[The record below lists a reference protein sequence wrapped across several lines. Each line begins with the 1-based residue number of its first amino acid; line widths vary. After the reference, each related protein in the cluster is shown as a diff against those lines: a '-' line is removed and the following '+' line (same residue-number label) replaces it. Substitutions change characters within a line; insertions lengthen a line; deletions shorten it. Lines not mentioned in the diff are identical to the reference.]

1 MTNFFLLFLEK
12 VDLSLPFGY
21 FWSVK
26 EGLLSKNSAEQD
38 PPCKKKK
45 AEEELLHNIDLE
57 ALEKETNLSLDE
69 IAALSR
75 IKDPKN
81 LGKWSQGKP
90 NGSRPNYN
98 AIVRLL
104 RAGATTKTLF
114 GVDAATHQSA
124 PEPVSAAPSPEFLKA
139 HPELLEGMREQ
150 LVEDLMKKDLVPK
163 DQVKDIVRQEL
174 ERILP
179 GKTPDKI

>member
-1 MTNFFLLFLEK
+1 MNH
-12 VDLSLPFGY
+12 PFGY
-21 FWSVK
+21 FWAVD
-26 EGLLSKNSAEQD
+26 EGLLSKIGAEQNQS
-38 PPCKKKK
+38 CKKKK

-57 ALEKETNLSLDE
+57 ALKKETNLSLDE
-69 IAALSR
+69 IAVLSG
-75 IKDPKN
+75 ISDSKN

-104 RAGATTKTLF
+104 QKGATVETLF
-114 GVDAATHQSA
+114 GVDYAATHQPA
-124 PEPVSAAPSPEFLKA
+124 PEPVSAAPSPVFLKA

-150 LVEDLMKKDLVPK
+150 LVEDLMKKDLVHK

-179 GKTPDKI
+179 GKKLDKI

>member
-1 MTNFFLLFLEK
+1 ME
-12 VDLSLPFGY
+12 
-21 FWSVK
+21 

-38 PPCKKKK
+38 QPCKKKK

-114 GVDAATHQSA
+114 GVDAATHQTPDFDKDGRFKGGIDIA
-124 PEPVSAAPSPEFLKA
+124 
-139 HPELLEGMREQ
+139 
-150 LVEDLMKKDLVPK
+150 KKPMTRDDVIALF
-163 DQVKDIVRQEL
+163 QEL
-174 ERILP
+174 KSKGEL
-179 GKTPDKI
+179 

>member
-1 MTNFFLLFLEK
+1 M
-12 VDLSLPFGY
+12 
-21 FWSVK
+21 
-26 EGLLSKNSAEQD
+26 SKNGAERDQ
-38 PPCKKKK
+38 PCKKK

-69 IAALSR
+69 IAALSK

-114 GVDAATHQSA
+114 GVDYAATHQPAVPSEIA
-124 PEPVSAAPSPEFLKA
+124 RDSEFQEGLQAAMDAKIEAKVDAKVKA
-139 HPELLEGMREQ
+139 VVADVLREYG
-150 LVEDLMKKDLVPK
+150 
-163 DQVKDIVRQEL
+163 
-174 ERILP
+174 LP
-179 GKTPDKI
+179 PRNGSV

>member
-1 MTNFFLLFLEK
+1 ME
-12 VDLSLPFGY
+12 
-21 FWSVK
+21 
-26 EGLLSKNSAEQD
+26 EGLLSKNGAEQD
-38 PPCKKKK
+38 QPCKKK

-114 GVDAATHQSA
+114 GVDAAATHQPA
-124 PEPVSAAPSPEFLKA
+124 PESAENREPIDYQDPKFLA
-139 HPELLEGMREQ
+139 ALEKGMALIEER
-150 LVEDLMKKDLVPK
+150 KK
-163 DQVKDIVRQEL
+163 QGIVK
-174 ERILP
+174 
-179 GKTPDKI
+179 

>member
-1 MTNFFLLFLEK
+1 ME
-12 VDLSLPFGY
+12 
-21 FWSVK
+21 
-26 EGLLSKNSAEQD
+26 EGLLSKNGADQD
-38 PPCKKKK
+38 QPCKKKK
-45 AEEELLHNIDLE
+45 AEEELLHNIDLD

-114 GVDAATHQSA
+114 GVDYAATHQPA
-124 PEPVSAAPSPEFLKA
+124 PASEPDNSPIDYSDPKFQEGFEKTLAGMKA
-139 HPELLEGMREQ
+139 RGMIKDEVAKTIAEMKANGEL
-150 LVEDLMKKDLVPK
+150 
-163 DQVKDIVRQEL
+163 
-174 ERILP
+174 
-179 GKTPDKI
+179 

>member
-1 MTNFFLLFLEK
+1 ME
-12 VDLSLPFGY
+12 
-21 FWSVK
+21 
-26 EGLLSKNSAEQD
+26 EGLLSKNGSEQD
-38 PPCKKKK
+38 QPCKKK

-114 GVDAATHQSA
+114 GVDAATNPIPNLYRRLRLRNSLKRTLNYSKVCANNSWIWDLFRKTKSRTLFARQLNASR
-124 PEPVSAAPSPEFLKA
+124 AAKFR
-139 HPELLEGMREQ
+139 LL
-150 LVEDLMKKDLVPK
+150 LFC
-163 DQVKDIVRQEL
+163 
-174 ERILP
+174 
-179 GKTPDKI
+179 

>member
-1 MTNFFLLFLEK
+1 ME
-12 VDLSLPFGY
+12 
-21 FWSVK
+21 
-26 EGLLSKNSAEQD
+26 EGLLSKNGAEQD
-38 PPCKKKK
+38 QPCKKK

-114 GVDAATHQSA
+114 GVDSAATHQPALESA
-124 PEPVSAAPSPEFLKA
+124 ENREPIDYQDPKFLAA
-139 HPELLEGMREQ
+139 LEKGMAIIEER
-150 LVEDLMKKDLVPK
+150 KKNGIK
-163 DQVKDIVRQEL
+163 
-174 ERILP
+174 
-179 GKTPDKI
+179 

>member
-1 MTNFFLLFLEK
+1 ME
-12 VDLSLPFGY
+12 
-21 FWSVK
+21 
-26 EGLLSKNSAEQD
+26 EGLLSKNGAEQD
-38 PPCKKKK
+38 QPCKKKK
-45 AEEELLHNIDLE
+45 AEEELLHNIDLD

-114 GVDAATHQSA
+114 GVDAATHQPA
-124 PEPVSAAPSPEFLKA
+124 LEHAENREPIDYQDPKFLAA
-139 HPELLEGMREQ
+139 LEKGMALIEAR
-150 LVEDLMKKDLVPK
+150 KKQGIK
-163 DQVKDIVRQEL
+163 
-174 ERILP
+174 
-179 GKTPDKI
+179 

>member
-1 MTNFFLLFLEK
+1 M
-12 VDLSLPFGY
+12 
-21 FWSVK
+21 
-26 EGLLSKNSAEQD
+26 LSKNGAEQD
-38 PPCKKKK
+38 QPCKKK

-114 GVDAATHQSA
+114 GVDAAIHQPA
-124 PEPVSAAPSPEFLKA
+124 PEPAENREPIDYRDPKFLEAVKKA
-139 HPELLEGMREQ
+139 MIEL
-150 LVEDLMKKDLVPK
+150 D
-163 DQVKDIVRQEL
+163 
-174 ERILP
+174 ERIKN
-179 GKTPDKI
+179 GIK

>member
-1 MTNFFLLFLEK
+1 M
-12 VDLSLPFGY
+12 
-21 FWSVK
+21 
-26 EGLLSKNSAEQD
+26 SKNGAEQD
-38 PPCKKKK
+38 QPCKKK

-114 GVDAATHQSA
+114 GVDSATHQPA
-124 PEPVSAAPSPEFLKA
+124 LEPVSAAPSPEFLKA

-150 LVEDLMKKDLVPK
+150 LLDMGFVSKDQIEDL
-163 DQVKDIVRQEL
+163 IRQAI
-174 ERILP
+174 ERKSD
-179 GKTPDKI
+179 GKV

>member
-1 MTNFFLLFLEK
+1 M
-12 VDLSLPFGY
+12 
-21 FWSVK
+21 
-26 EGLLSKNSAEQD
+26 SKNGAEQD
-38 PPCKKKK
+38 QPCKKK

-114 GVDAATHQSA
+114 GVDAATHQPAVPSEIA
-124 PEPVSAAPSPEFLKA
+124 RDSEFQEGLQAAMDAKIEAKVDAKVKA
-139 HPELLEGMREQ
+139 VVADVLREYG
-150 LVEDLMKKDLVPK
+150 
-163 DQVKDIVRQEL
+163 
-174 ERILP
+174 LP
-179 GKTPDKI
+179 PRNGSV

>member
-1 MTNFFLLFLEK
+1 MAI
-12 VDLSLPFGY
+12 
-21 FWSVK
+21 FWAVE
-26 EGLLSKNSAEQD
+26 EGFLSKNSAEQD
-38 PPCKKKK
+38 QPCKKKK

-114 GVDAATHQSA
+114 GVDTATHQPA
-124 PEPVSAAPSPEFLKA
+124 PEPAENREPIDYQDPKFLETVKKA
-139 HPELLEGMREQ
+139 LLEIEER
-150 LVEDLMKKDLVPK
+150 KK
-163 DQVKDIVRQEL
+163 QGIVK
-174 ERILP
+174 
-179 GKTPDKI
+179 

>member
-1 MTNFFLLFLEK
+1 MT
-12 VDLSLPFGY
+12 
-21 FWSVK
+21 
-26 EGLLSKNSAEQD
+26 
-38 PPCKKKK
+38 
-45 AEEELLHNIDLE
+45 
-57 ALEKETNLSLDE
+57 
-69 IAALSR
+69 R
-75 IKDPKN
+75 
-81 LGKWSQGKP
+81 P

-104 RAGATTKTLF
+104 RAGATTRTLF
-114 GVDAATHQSA
+114 GVDYAATHQPA
-124 PEPVSAAPSPEFLKA
+124 PEPVSSAPSPEFLKA
-139 HPELLEGMREQ
+139 HPELLEGVREQ

>member
-1 MTNFFLLFLEK
+1 M
-12 VDLSLPFGY
+12 
-21 FWSVK
+21 
-26 EGLLSKNSAEQD
+26 SKNGAEQD
-38 PPCKKKK
+38 QPCKKK

-104 RAGATTKTLF
+104 RAGATTRTLF
-114 GVDAATHQSA
+114 GVDAAAHQPA
-124 PEPVSAAPSPEFLKA
+124 PEPAENREPIDYQDPKFLAA
-139 HPELLEGMREQ
+139 LEKGMALIEAR
-150 LVEDLMKKDLVPK
+150 KKNGIK
-163 DQVKDIVRQEL
+163 
-174 ERILP
+174 
-179 GKTPDKI
+179 

>member
-1 MTNFFLLFLEK
+1 M
-12 VDLSLPFGY
+12 
-21 FWSVK
+21 
-26 EGLLSKNSAEQD
+26 SKNGSEQD
-38 PPCKKKK
+38 QPCKKK

-114 GVDAATHQSA
+114 GVDAATHQPD

-150 LVEDLMKKDLVPK
+150 LLDMGFVSKDQIEDL
-163 DQVKDIVRQEL
+163 IRQTI
-174 ERILP
+174 ERKSG
-179 GKTPDKI
+179 GKV